1 MKYDVFISYSSK
13 DSGVAFE
20 VCAMLEEVGVI
31 CWIAPRNVSG
41 GKSYAR
47 EIIEAITESQVVVFI
62 FSSYSNCSSH
72 VESEIDIAFNQEKI
86 IIPFRIEEVNM
97 SPELTYYINKKH
109 HIDGIPEPALS
120 FDILKDS
127 VLNNIP
133 RLQRD
138 LDKERAYELLKEDL
152 GDFDIEF
159 LKSVLLNS
167 RNSTVDLGDINYE
180 DNVNEN
186 EFNIL
191 QNGAGELCLLIG
203 FRNSRPGKTCLICDE
218 SSFTILFRNN
228 SSAVFL
234 EDINPAAVD
243 ALNKVDQML
252 VVELNNDQ
260 VAREYVVPVVL
271 VEGLKSY
278 IQDDATYDK
287 DSDIQRTFA
296 HVLSRKQ
303 QTLLRKLCCKQ
314 RENQKSI

>member
-13 DSGVAFE
+13 DSGVAFD
-20 VCAMLEEVGVI
+20 VCAMLEAAGVT
-31 CWIAPRNVSG
+31 CWIAPRNVYG

-62 FSSYSNCSSH
+62 FSRYSNCSSH
-72 VESEIDIAFNQEKI
+72 VESEIDIAFNQEKV
-86 IIPFRIEEVNM
+86 IIPFRIEEVKM

-120 FDILKDS
+120 FDILKKS

-133 RLQRD
+133 RLQKE

-152 GDFDIEF
+152 GDFDIDF

-167 RNSTVDLGDINYE
+167 RNNTADLGDIHYE
-180 DNVNEN
+180 DNVDEN

-191 QNGAGELCLLIG
+191 QNAAGELCLLIRS
-203 FRNSRPGKTCLICDE
+203 RNGRPRKPCLICDE

-228 SSAVFL
+228 SSAIFL
-234 EDINPAAVD
+234 EDINPVAVD
-243 ALNKVDQML
+243 ALNKVNQIL

-278 IQDDATYDK
+278 MQDDTTYDR
-287 DSDIQRTFA
+287 DGDIQRAFA

-303 QTLLRKLCCKQ
+303 QILMRKLYCKW
-314 RENQKSI
+314 REN